1 LAESPAAPS
10 EEDVRRL
17 LMVYQQ
23 YQAEAEAIVRQLGLF
38 QLSVEGCEKALKAVE
53 AMETAEDGQEMLV
66 PIGQDSFIHAKLA
79 TKDKVI
85 VGVGAGVSIEK
96 SNAEAKESLNKRK
109 EQLSEASA
117 KLNQT
122 LSKIEQEMGKIQS
135 IAAQYEQQ
143 FSE

>member
-1 LAESPAAPS
+1 MAESPAAPS
-10 EEDVRRL
+10 EEEVRRL
-17 LMVYQQ
+17 LAVYQQ

-66 PIGQDSFIHAKLA
+66 PIGQDSFVHAKLA

-96 SNAEAKESLNKRK
+96 SVAEAEESLSKRK
-109 EQLSEASA
+109 SQLVEASG

-143 FSE
+143 FAE

>member
-10 EEDVRRL
+10 EEEVRRL
-17 LMVYQQ
+17 LTVYQQ

-53 AMETAEDGQEMLV
+53 AMESAEDGQDMLV
-66 PIGQDSFIHAKLA
+66 PIGQDSFVHAKLVS
-79 TKDKVI
+79 KEKVV

-96 SNAEAKESLNKRK
+96 SVAEAEESLSKRK
-109 EQLSEASA
+109 AQLSEASG

-135 IAAQYEQQ
+135 IASQYEQQ
-143 FSE
+143 FAE

>member
-1 LAESPAAPS
+1 LAESPTAPS
-10 EEDVRRL
+10 EEEVRRL

-53 AMETAEDGQEMLV
+53 AMDTAEDGQEMLV

-79 TKDKVI
+79 SKEKVI

-96 SNAEAKESLNKRK
+96 SATEAKESLSKRK
-109 EQLSEASA
+109 AQLSEASG

-122 LSKIEQEMGKIQS
+122 LSKIEQEMGRIQS

-143 FSE
+143 FAE

>member
-1 LAESPAAPS
+1 MAESPAAPS
-10 EEDVRRL
+10 EEEVRRL

-53 AMETAEDGQEMLV
+53 AMETAEEGQEMLV
-66 PIGQDSFIHAKLA
+66 PIGQDSFVHAKLA

-96 SNAEAKESLNKRK
+96 SASEAKESLNKRK
-109 EQLSEASA
+109 AQLSEASA

>member
-1 LAESPAAPS
+1 MAESPTAPS
-10 EEDVRRL
+10 EEEVRRL
-17 LMVYQQ
+17 MMVYQQ

-38 QLSVEGCEKALKAVE
+38 QLSVEGCEKALKAVD

-79 TKDKVI
+79 SRDKVI
-85 VGVGAGVSIEK
+85 VGIGAGVSIEK
-96 SNAEAKESLNKRK
+96 NAVEAKESLDKRK
-109 EQLSEASA
+109 AQLSEASG

-135 IAAQYEQQ
+135 IAAKYEQQ

>member
-10 EEDVRRL
+10 EEEVRRIL
-17 LMVYQQ
+17 AVYQQ

-66 PIGQDSFIHAKLA
+66 PIGQDSFVHAKLA

-96 SNAEAKESLNKRK
+96 SVAEAEESLSKRK
-109 EQLSEASA
+109 SQLVEASG

-143 FSE
+143 FAE

>member
-10 EEDVRRL
+10 EEEVRRL
-17 LMVYQQ
+17 LTVYQQ

-38 QLSVEGCEKALKAVE
+38 QLSVEGCEKALKVVE
-53 AMETAEDGQEMLV
+53 AMETAEEGQEMLV

-96 SNAEAKESLNKRK
+96 SNAEAKESLSKRK
-109 EQLSEASA
+109 AQLSEASA

-122 LSKIEQEMGKIQS
+122 LSKVEQEMGKIQS
-135 IAAQYEQQ
+135 IAARYEEQ

>member
-10 EEDVRRL
+10 EEEVRRL
-17 LMVYQQ
+17 LAVYQQ

-66 PIGQDSFIHAKLA
+66 PIGQDSFVHAKLA

-96 SNAEAKESLNKRK
+96 SVAEAEESLSKRK
-109 EQLSEASA
+109 SQLVDASG

-122 LSKIEQEMGKIQS
+122 LSKLEQEMGKIQS

-143 FSE
+143 FAE

>member
-1 LAESPAAPS
+1 MAESPAAPS
-10 EEDVRRL
+10 EEEVRRL

-53 AMETAEDGQEMLV
+53 AMETAEEGQEMLV
-66 PIGQDSFIHAKLA
+66 PIGQDSFIHAKLT

-96 SNAEAKESLNKRK
+96 SAAEAKESLNKRK
-109 EQLSEASA
+109 TQLSEASG

-135 IAAQYEQQ
+135 IAAKYEQQ

>member
-10 EEDVRRL
+10 EEEVRRL
-17 LMVYQQ
+17 LAVYQQ

-66 PIGQDSFIHAKLA
+66 PIGQDSFVHAKLA

-96 SNAEAKESLNKRK
+96 SVAEAEESLSKRK
-109 EQLSEASA
+109 SQLVEASG

-122 LSKIEQEMGKIQS
+122 LSKLEQEMGKIQS

-143 FSE
+143 FAE

>member
-10 EEDVRRL
+10 EEEVRRIL
-17 LMVYQQ
+17 AVYQQ

-66 PIGQDSFIHAKLA
+66 PIGQDSFVHAKLA

-96 SNAEAKESLNKRK
+96 SVAEAEESLSKRK
-109 EQLSEASA
+109 SQLVEASG

-122 LSKIEQEMGKIQS
+122 LSKLEQEMGKIQS

-143 FSE
+143 FAE

>member
-10 EEDVRRL
+10 EEEVRRL

-66 PIGQDSFIHAKLA
+66 PIGQDSFVHAKLA

-96 SNAEAKESLNKRK
+96 SVAEAEESLNKRK
-109 EQLSEASA
+109 SQLVEASG

-143 FSE
+143 FAE

>member
-1 LAESPAAPS
+1 MAESPAAPS
-10 EEDVRRL
+10 EEEVRRL

-53 AMETAEDGQEMLV
+53 SMETAEEGQEMLV
-66 PIGQDSFIHAKLA
+66 PIGQDSFVHAKL
-79 TKDKVI
+79 TSKDKVI
-85 VGVGAGVSIEK
+85 LGVGAGVSIEK
-96 SNAEAKESLNKRK
+96 SNAEAKESLSKRK
-109 EQLSEASA
+109 AQLSEASA

-135 IAAQYEQQ
+135 VAAKYEQQ

>member
-10 EEDVRRL
+10 EEEVRRL

-66 PIGQDSFIHAKLA
+66 PIGQDSFVHAKLA
-79 TKDKVI
+79 SKDKVI

-96 SNAEAKESLNKRK
+96 SAADAKESLSKRK
-109 EQLSEASA
+109 AQLSEASG

-135 IAAQYEQQ
+135 IAAKYEQQ
-143 FSE
+143 FAE

>member
-1 LAESPAAPS
+1 MAESPAAPS
-10 EEDVRRL
+10 EEEVRRL
-17 LMVYQQ
+17 LTVYQQ

-53 AMETAEDGQEMLV
+53 AMESAEDGQDMLV
-66 PIGQDSFIHAKLA
+66 PIGQDSFVHAKLVS
-79 TKDKVI
+79 KEKVV

-96 SNAEAKESLNKRK
+96 SVAEAEESLSKRK
-109 EQLSEASA
+109 AQLSEASG

-135 IAAQYEQQ
+135 IASQYEQQ
-143 FSE
+143 FAE

>member
-1 LAESPAAPS
+1 MAESPAAPS
-10 EEDVRRL
+10 EEEVRRL

-23 YQAEAEAIVRQLGLF
+23 RQAEAEAIVRQLGLF
-38 QLSVEGCEKALKAVE
+38 QLSMEGCEKALKAVE
-53 AMETAEDGQEMLV
+53 AMETAEDGQDMLV
-66 PIGQDSFIHAKLA
+66 PIGQDSFVHARLS

-96 SNAEAKESLNKRK
+96 SAADAKEDLNKRK
-109 EQLSEASA
+109 AQLSEASG

-122 LSKIEQEMGKIQS
+122 LSRIEEEMGKIQS
-135 IAAQYEQQ
+135 IAAQYERQ

>member
-10 EEDVRRL
+10 EEEVRRL
-17 LMVYQQ
+17 LAVYQQ

-66 PIGQDSFIHAKLA
+66 PIGQDSFVHAKLA

-96 SNAEAKESLNKRK
+96 SVAEAEESLNKRK
-109 EQLSEASA
+109 SQLVEASG

-143 FSE
+143 FAE

>member
-10 EEDVRRL
+10 EEEVRRL
-17 LMVYQQ
+17 LAVYQQ

-66 PIGQDSFIHAKLA
+66 PIGQDSFVHAKLA

-96 SNAEAKESLNKRK
+96 SVAEAEESLNKRK
-109 EQLSEASA
+109 AQLSEASG

-143 FSE
+143 FAE

>member
-1 LAESPAAPS
+1 LAESPTAPS
-10 EEDVRRL
+10 EEEVRRL
-17 LMVYQQ
+17 LAVYQQ

-66 PIGQDSFIHAKLA
+66 PIGQDSFVHAKLA

-96 SNAEAKESLNKRK
+96 SVAEAEESLNKRK
-109 EQLSEASA
+109 SQLVEASG

-143 FSE
+143 FAE

>member
-10 EEDVRRL
+10 EEEVRRL

-66 PIGQDSFIHAKLA
+66 HIGQDSFIHAKLT

-96 SNAEAKESLNKRK
+96 SAAEAKESLNKRK
-109 EQLSEASA
+109 TQLSEASG

-135 IAAQYEQQ
+135 IAAKYEQQ

>member
-1 LAESPAAPS
+1 MAESPAAPS

-38 QLSVEGCEKALKAVE
+38 QLSVDGCEKALKAVE

>member
-1 LAESPAAPS
+1 MAESPAAPS
-10 EEDVRRL
+10 EEEVRRL

-53 AMETAEDGQEMLV
+53 AMETAEEGQEMLV

-96 SNAEAKESLNKRK
+96 SNAEAKESLNTRK
-109 EQLSEASA
+109 AQLSEASA

-135 IAAQYEQQ
+135 IAAKYEQQ

>member
-1 LAESPAAPS
+1 LAESPAAPN
-10 EEDVRRL
+10 EEEVRRL
-17 LMVYQQ
+17 LMAYQQ

-53 AMETAEDGQEMLV
+53 AMETAEEGQEMLV
-66 PIGQDSFIHAKLA
+66 PIGQDSFIHAKL
-79 TKDKVI
+79 TSKDKVI

-96 SNAEAKESLNKRK
+96 SNSEAKESLSKRK
-109 EQLSEASA
+109 AQLSEASA

-135 IAAQYEQQ
+135 VAAKYEQQ